1 MNTKGLWIGLG
12 IAAAAG
18 AIIAA
23 LYAPGGEAR
32 RRKLAGAF
40 EESGE
45 YLADA
50 VDFLKDRAEHLGQD
64 AGSAYET
71 TAKAVSE
78 VASEAAE
85 GIQDAVSHY
94 AESAAKLTDLSKSMV

>member
-23 LYAPGGEAR
+23 FYAPGGEAR
-32 RRKLAGAF
+32 RRKLAGMV

-50 VDFLKDRAEHLGQD
+50 VDFLKDRAEHLSHD
-64 AGSAYET
+64 AGAAYET

-85 GIQDAVSHY
+85 GIQDAVSEY
-94 AESAAKLTDLSKSMV
+94 ASNAAKLTDVTKSMV